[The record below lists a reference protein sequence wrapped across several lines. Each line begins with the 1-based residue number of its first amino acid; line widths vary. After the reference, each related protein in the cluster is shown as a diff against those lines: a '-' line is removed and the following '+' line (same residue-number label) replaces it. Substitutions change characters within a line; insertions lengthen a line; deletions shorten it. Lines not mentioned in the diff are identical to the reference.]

1 MNLKKMKHI
10 RKIAA
15 VCCVLLL
22 LWGNA
27 IVSKAE
33 DTEISESMVLD
44 EGIAW
49 NVFTD
54 SNVESVDFEIS
65 GKSET
70 VTGWNESNDK
80 RCFEFRGT
88 GPKMLT
94 DELTVTAHLSGNKT
108 RVHRTSAVKYL
119 LGLQGKSDKLDAL
132 IDALLAYGTAVQ
144 IYENYHTER
153 LANGMNISV
162 AKEVFGKIEFSGR
175 SIKNIDYGYTDPSV
189 KWTGASVILGD
200 KVSVVLGAKIPSE
213 AITFDGTIFCAHIG
227 EVNVGTYRLSTD
239 SLYERYITFEI
250 PVTRYS
256 SQITAHFTG
265 GGDSA
270 ISPTLTYSVES
281 YVTRMYGKTTDPNL
295 KKLLSAFADYCS
307 KATLYAESV

>member
-1 MNLKKMKHI
+1 M
-10 RKIAA
+10 
-15 VCCVLLL
+15 
-22 LWGNA
+22 
-27 IVSKAE
+27 SKAE

-54 SNVESVDFEIS
+54 SNVESVDFEIN

-70 VTGWNESNDK
+70 VTSWNKSNDK

-153 LANGMNISV
+153 LASGMNISGTEGV
-162 AKEVFGKIEFSGR
+162 LGKIEFSGT
-175 SIKNIDYGYTDPSV
+175 SIKNIDYGYTDPYV

-200 KVSVVLGAKIPSE
+200 KVSVVL
-213 AITFDGTIFCAHIG
+213 
-227 EVNVGTYRLSTD
+227 
-239 SLYERYITFEI
+239 
-250 PVTRYS
+250 
-256 SQITAHFTG
+256 
-265 GGDSA
+265 
-270 ISPTLTYSVES
+270 
-281 YVTRMYGKTTDPNL
+281 
-295 KKLLSAFADYCS
+295 
-307 KATLYAESV
+307 